1 MRSPGRHRRS
11 KRAPSLPRV
20 GMALAVAVAL
30 LFIAPASTGG
40 AQVLP
45 PPRFRDVADQLPFE
59 TDVHSWDIDV
69 GRLDADAVP
78 DVVISYHGF
87 IVFYRLIRPSFVRVF
102 RRPGNDPHACA
113 IGDVDDDGMGD
124 VLCTRGAALGTIR
137 KRNHLWMQTHPGR
150 FRDSRGALRRAGSPR
165 SWTSRDVH
173 RPEPRRLPGSVHRER
188 VPAGGRAPLAEP
200 DVSEQRRSRVPRGS
214 DRCHAPTWGGVRA
227 GGRPGPRWVAGS
239 VALRAEASLPLPEPS
254 RPERGTAAPRCRP
267 PPRHRSSTR
276 DVRPH
281 RRPRCGRSEDLL
293 TVQASRLLVFPGR
306 RGGGFAAPR
315 LLASLTAGRWVT
327 WGNLDGRRGPDL
339 FVVQT
344 CEAGRNIRDLVLLDR
359 GPGWDYA
366 SGAHVPQ
373 ASGGCGDLGATLD
386 IDGDG
391 TDEVIVLNGVRG
403 LPPEG
408 GIRGPVQVLTS
419 GPFP

>member
-150 FRDSRGALRRAGSPR
+150 FRDRAGRYGVRDPLGRGRHATFIDLNHDAYPDLFIGNEFPRADGLRSPNR
-165 SWTSRDVH
+165 TYLNS
-173 RPEPRRLPGSVHRER
+173 
-188 VPAGGRAPLAEP
+188 GGRAFREVRIGATH
-200 DVSEQRRSRVPRGS
+200 QRGAACVQAVDQDRDGWQDLLLCGQKRLYLYRSRRGPNGERRLR
-214 DRCHAPTWGGVRA
+214 DVAPHLGID
-227 GGRPGPRWVAGS
+227 
-239 VALRAEASLPLPEPS
+239 LPLVTS
-254 RPERGTAAPRCRP
+254 ALIA
-267 PPRHRSSTR
+267 
-276 DVRPH
+276 
-281 RRPRCGRSEDLL
+281 DLD
-293 TVQASRLLVFPGR
+293 A
-306 RGGGFAAPR
+306 
-315 LLASLTAGRWVT
+315 
-327 WGNLDGRRGPDL
+327 DGRRISSRSRPADSWSSPDGA
-339 FVVQT
+339 
-344 CEAGRNIRDLVLLDR
+344 EEGSRRR
-359 GPGWDYA
+359 GCSP
-366 SGAHVPQ
+366 
-373 ASGGCGDLGATLD
+373 
-386 IDGDG
+386 
-391 TDEVIVLNGVRG
+391 R
-403 LPPEG
+403 
-408 GIRGPVQVLTS
+408 
-419 GPFP
+419 